1 MPTLFPIGYWNWG
14 SNANHLLQM
23 VDEFEAQAGFNPPMW
38 VDIRHKR
45 NVRAPGFRGNAF
57 GELVGPDRYVWMQ
70 ELGNSAI
77 DTDEAGAIKLN
88 NPDAVSKLLTLA
100 VDKANENRRLLFFC
114 ACHFPYFAPIDCHR
128 ASVAELLIC
137 EARRTKVPLEVVEWP
152 GGDPKHLQ
160 AEIDEPLFRAIA
172 KGRNFVPHDSLKP
185 AVPTVLPYCSII
197 ELYTSAGD
205 QSLLVLTGPARFYKK
220 TWVLPVLALWSTE
233 DRGVSVERV
242 LAVARDYQKALG
254 FAALRSDPDHDPAPI
269 SG

>member
-14 SNANHLLQM
+14 SNASYLLHM
-23 VDEFEAQAGFNPPMW
+23 VDDFEAQAGFNPPMW

-77 DTDEAGAIKLN
+77 DTDEPGAIKLN

-128 ASVAELLIC
+128 AFVAELLIC

-152 GGDPKHLQ
+152 GGDPEHFQ

-172 KGRNFVPHDSLKP
+172 KGRNFLPHDSLKP

-233 DRGVSVERV
+233 DPGVSVERV

-254 FAALRSDPDHDPAPI
+254 FAALRSDADP
-269 SG
+269 